1 MRHTGQQ
8 HRHGT
13 IPPPRAPPRAASRA
27 AARAAVRAAVRAA
40 APRRIYPHIS
50 TKIDLALKL

>member
-27 AARAAVRAAVRAA
+27 AARAAVRAA